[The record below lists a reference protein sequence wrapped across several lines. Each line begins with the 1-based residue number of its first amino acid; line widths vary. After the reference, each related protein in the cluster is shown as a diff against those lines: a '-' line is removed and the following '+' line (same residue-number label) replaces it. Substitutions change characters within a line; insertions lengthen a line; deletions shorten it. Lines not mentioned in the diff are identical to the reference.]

1 MKARVVVLG
10 IVGRTPFAGVAW
22 QALHYLEG
30 LRRLGCD
37 VFYVEDT
44 GAWAYDAEQ
53 ETVTDDHAYTVRYIG
68 RLMDWARFAGRWA
81 YRAGGPDG
89 PVFGLPEREV
99 HDLFARSDALLN
111 VTGATLLRD
120 EHLRVPVRLYVETDP
135 VLPQVEVA
143 QGRKFT
149 IDLLGA
155 HTHHFTFGEN
165 LGTPDCPIPT
175 ERFAYR
181 HTRQPVVLDWWRAT
195 NRERTGAHAL
205 RPAAAAHAAALR
217 FTTVASWHQTGKDVE
232 WNGQLYSW
240 SKHQQFARFMA
251 LPQRTRVT
259 LELALAR
266 ADAAALADLA
276 AHGWRVTDAVALS
289 REHLPYRD
297 YIVTSDA
304 EFTVA
309 KDQYV
314 LPRSGWFSDRSA
326 CYLAAGKPV
335 VTQDTGF
342 GRVLPTGRGLFAFQ
356 SIDDVVAAFDA
367 IATDPTGHAKTARD
381 IAAEFFDAERV
392 LGRLLAEAGL

>member
-1 MKARVVVLG
+1 MKLRIVVLG
-10 IVGRTPFAGVAW
+10 IMGRTPFAGVAW
-22 QALHYLEG
+22 QVLHYLEG
-30 LRRLGCD
+30 LRRLGSD
-37 VFYVEDT
+37 VHYVEDT
-44 GAWAYDAEQ
+44 GEWAYDAEQ
-53 ETVTDDHAYTVRYIG
+53 ETFTDDHGYPVRYIR
-68 RLMDWARFAGRWA
+68 RLMDWAGLADRWA
-81 YRAGGPDG
+81 YRAGGAG
-89 PVFGLPEREV
+89 GTVFGLSEAQLGDV
-99 HDLFARSDALLN
+99 FAGADALINL
-111 VTGATLLRD
+111 TGATVLRD
-120 EHLRVPVRLYVETDP
+120 EHLRVPTRIYLETDP
-135 VLPQVEVA
+135 VLPQVEIA
-143 QGRKFT
+143 QGRTFT
-149 IDLLGA
+149 IDFLGA

-165 LGTPDCPIPT
+165 LGTSDCSIPT

-181 HTRQPVVLDWWRAT
+181 HTRQPVVLDWWPAT
-195 NRERTGAHAL
+195 RQSAGA
-205 RPAAAAHAAALR
+205 RALR

-232 WNGQLYSW
+232 WNGQVYAW
-240 SKHQQFARFMA
+240 SKHHQFAKFIT

-266 ADAAALADLA
+266 ADAAALADLG

-297 YIVTSDA
+297 YIVASDA

-342 GRVLPTGRGLFAFQ
+342 GRVLPAGRGLFAFQ
-356 SIDDVVAAFDA
+356 SIDDIVAAFDA
-367 IATDPTGHAKTARD
+367 IATDPAGHAKAAQE
-381 IAAEFFDAERV
+381 IAAEFFDAEDV